1 MSLLL
6 ANHLKMADT
15 MGRVKTYVKG
25 AISIFFFLLLGV
37 TPLLASTPFDC
48 CDNLQLHPPG
58 SDLLLS
64 SLPDLTIPSSL
75 DVPDNYPSALNRS
88 ITTSGSRQGDN
99 LPANGEVA
107 YDFPIEQNHFVYR
120 QIALYQT
127 VYREQFQKGL
137 ARSGRYIPMMQQMLM
152 EFNLP
157 ADLVYLPLIESNFS
171 VQAVSRAKATGPW
184 QFIKGTG
191 RRYGLRIDQ
200 WIDER
205 RDPVK
210 STRAA
215 AAYLKDLYDTFG
227 SWLLSLASYNA
238 GEGRIGRA
246 IKKTNIADYWA
257 LKASDN
263 IPLETRNYV
272 PKFMAATIIAKSPE
286 LYGFSVEYEAPLV
299 YDEVKIE
306 RQTSLHA
313 IADAIG
319 VSYEEIKFYNPE
331 LRLWTTPP
339 NYSDYRLKL
348 PQGKKQVFLAN
359 ISKIKGPFSHRI
371 KWGETLSSI
380 SRKYNVPVTQ
390 LREINRLRKNSVIRA
405 GHSLLIPYV

>member
-1 MSLLL
+1 MGRLKIYAKKVIPISLLL
-6 ANHLKMADT
+6 
-15 MGRVKTYVKG
+15 
-25 AISIFFFLLLGV
+25 ILLGV
-37 TPLLASTPFDC
+37 TAPFASTPFDC
-48 CDNLQLHPPG
+48 CNSLQIHTPQ
-58 SDLLLS
+58 SDVLLS
-64 SLPDLTIPSSL
+64 GLPDLAIPARLEMSDHYLPTLNLST
-75 DVPDNYPSALNRS
+75 ALENS
-88 ITTSGSRQGDN
+88 TGDT
-99 LPANGEVA
+99 LPRNGEVA
-107 YDFPIEQNHFVYR
+107 YDFPIVQNHFVYR
-120 QIALYQT
+120 QIALFQT
-127 VYREQFQKGL
+127 VYRDQFQKGL
-137 ARSGRYIPMMQQMLM
+137 ARSGRYIPMMQEMLI

-157 ADLVYLPLIESNFS
+157 TDLVYLPLIESNFS
-171 VQAVSRAKATGPW
+171 VQAVSSAKATGPW

-246 IKKTNIADYWA
+246 IKRTNMADYWA

-263 IPLETRNYV
+263 IPRETRNYV

-286 LYGFSVEYEAPLV
+286 IYGFSVDYETPLL
-299 YDEVKIE
+299 YDEVRIE

-339 NYSDYRLKL
+339 NYSGYRLKL
-348 PQGKKQVFLAN
+348 PQGKKKVFLAN

-390 LREINRLRKNSVIRA
+390 LLEINRLRKNSVIRA
-405 GHSLLIPYV
+405 GHSILIPYV